1 MLSNYGHR
9 YLRER
14 IQEPNVALG
23 LDEDTEPLDEV
34 TTEPM
39 DALTLRVAA
48 DAIVLL
54 HLAFILWVGLGGL
67 LIGRWP
73 WLAGLHLPAVAW
85 GVFIEVTGGVCP
97 LTPWENALRQ
107 GAGEAGYTGGFIAH
121 YVLPVIYPA
130 GLTHEV
136 QFLIGAGVL
145 ALNSVLYG
153 RWLLRN
159 RRRC

>member
-1 MLSNYGHR
+1 MS
-9 YLRER
+9 
-14 IQEPNVALG
+14 
-23 LDEDTEPLDEV
+23 EV

-97 LTPWENALRQ
+97 LTPWENALRH
-107 GAGEAGYTGGFIAH
+107 GAGEAGYAGGFIDH
-121 YVLPVIYPA
+121 YVLPLIYPT
-130 GLTHEV
+130 GLTREV
-136 QFLIGAGVL
+136 QFLIGAGVW
-145 ALNSVLYG
+145 ALNSILYG
-153 RWLLRN
+153 RWLLRYW
-159 RRRC
+159 RRGGSGHKKR

>member
-1 MLSNYGHR
+1 
-9 YLRER
+9 
-14 IQEPNVALG
+14 
-23 LDEDTEPLDEV
+23 
-34 TTEPM
+34 M

-73 WLAGLHLPAVAW
+73 WLAGWHLPAVAW

-107 GAGEAGYTGGFIAH
+107 GAGAAGYAGGFIEH
-121 YVLPVIYPA
+121 YMLPVIYPT
-130 GLTHEV
+130 GLTREV
-136 QFLIGAGVL
+136 QYLIGAGVL
-145 ALNSVLYG
+145 ALNSVFYG
-153 RWLLRN
+153 RWLLRY
-159 RRRC
+159 RRRG

>member
-1 MLSNYGHR
+1 M
-9 YLRER
+9 
-14 IQEPNVALG
+14 
-23 LDEDTEPLDEV
+23 TEL
-34 TTEPM
+34 M

-48 DAIVLL
+48 DAVVLL
-54 HLAFILWVGLGGL
+54 HLAFMLWVGLGGL

-73 WLAGLHLPAVAW
+73 WLVGLHLPAVAW

-107 GAGEAGYTGGFIAH
+107 GAGEASYAGGFIDH

-130 GLTHEV
+130 GLTREV
-136 QFLIGAGVL
+136 QLLIGAGVL

-159 RRRC
+159 RRRG